1 MGWRNTTTRWGG
13 VAQGLHWLMAAL
25 IFTLIPL
32 GLIGADMAF
41 SKAKIEVF
49 QWHKSIGL
57 LVLTLV
63 VLRIAWRLWNPTPAH
78 PPDTPRYQLLGAS
91 SVHLL
96 LYGLMVL
103 MPLTGWVIN
112 SAANVPFEPFGLFRL
127 PHLVERSETTQ
138 DLFETI
144 HGTMAWVLMGL
155 LALHI
160 GAALHH
166 HFRRRNDTLR
176 RMLPGGSP

>member
-1 MGWRNTTTRWGG
+1 MGWRNTTMHWGG
-13 VAQGLHWLMAAL
+13 VSQGFHWLMAAL

-41 SKAKIEVF
+41 SKTKIEVF

-57 LVLTLV
+57 LVLTLAIF
-63 VLRIAWRLWNPTPAH
+63 RIAWRLSNPTPAH
-78 PPDTPRYQLLGAS
+78 PADVPRYQLVGAS
-91 SVHLL
+91 AVHLV

-103 MPLTGWVIN
+103 MPLSGWVIN
-112 SAANVPFEPFGLFRL
+112 SAANVPFKPFGLFRL
-127 PHLVERSETTQ
+127 PHLVERSESTQ
-138 DLFETI
+138 ALFETI

-176 RMLPGGSP
+176 RMLPGGSR